1 MAYNVISCRKVAEN
15 NQILKIA
22 KFASLSSLSEMSSL
36 VVITFH
42 VYLIRVCQV
51 QELPSQWNLG
61 TPSHPPLLN
70 MSWAWHPVFSSPRC
84 SASAVWVWIFS
95 SFFMLVFVF
104 SSFHIYPIF
113 YIQISFPKFFEIE
126 TIDTLRMEPLHSSS
140 IVVLI
145 FSNSFPTDISFST
158 MMDGLPHRE
167 MIF

>member
-1 MAYNVISCRKVAEN
+1 MWFHAEKLLKTIKFWKSLNSRHCPHCQRCPPWWSSPFMFIS
-15 NQILKIA
+15 
-22 KFASLSSLSEMSSL
+22 SW
-36 VVITFH
+36 
-42 VYLIRVCQV
+42 VCQV

-84 SASAVWVWIFS
+84 SASAVWVWNFS

-113 YIQISFPKFFEIE
+113 YRQISFPKFFEIE